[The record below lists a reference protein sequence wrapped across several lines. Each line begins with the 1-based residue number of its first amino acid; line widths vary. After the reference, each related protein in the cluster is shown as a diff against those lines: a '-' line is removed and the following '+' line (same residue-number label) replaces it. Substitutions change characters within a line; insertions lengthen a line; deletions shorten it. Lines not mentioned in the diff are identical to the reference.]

1 MEVQQGD
8 SLKQFGIYRAEV
20 LSNSDSTKKGKVKLN
35 VFGLFD
41 GIPHKY
47 LPWAVPGL
55 PLFSGSGSGGLR
67 SGWFG
72 VPSVDSHVWCFFEA
86 GDVQQPVYF
95 AEAPNGTKGFPT
107 PGDAS
112 YPHARGFVTPAGHQL
127 LIDDKTDTIR
137 IKHNS
142 GASIQ
147 ITDDDLTLSKSS
159 ATITIDSS
167 GVITITGTQVNINP

>member
-1 MEVQQGD
+1 MDIQGGD
-8 SLKQFGIYRAEV
+8 SPRDYGIHRAIV
-20 LSNSDSTKKGKVKLN
+20 LSTSDSTKKGKVKLN

-41 GIPHKY
+41 GIAHAY
-47 LPWAVPGL
+47 LPWAVPAH
-55 PLFSGSGSGGLR
+55 PIFCGSGSGGLR

-72 VPSVDSHVWCFFEA
+72 VPSVGSHVWCFFES
-86 GDVQQPVYF
+86 GDIQQPVYF
-95 AEAPNGTKGFPT
+95 AEAPDGVHGFPT
-107 PGDAS
+107 PGNAS
-112 YPHARGFVTPAGHQL
+112 YPDARGFVTPAGHQFV
-127 LIDDKTDTIR
+127 IDDKVGSIT

-142 GASIQ
+142 GALIQ